1 MLSMLSMLLLP
12 LFALLSLFTTDG
24 GGGDSGDGDDDDSAQ
39 TGTSKDDDSGANA
52 GGSGGGDKDGKS
64 GDGFSPITSQAD
76 FDARIQSRLAQQE
89 RTLRKS
95 VADTVKAELKADA
108 DATAAKEQGNFKA
121 LYEAEQVKRETLERD
136 LATRDRAD
144 LVRRVAEKHKLPTA
158 MAKRLTGETEDELEA
173 DAKDLAK
180 LIKTDRVV
188 DTETGA
194 GSGGGTGSRQTR
206 NQTTTNENGTPP
218 RYSFIPEGA
227 VTIPD

>member
-1 MLSMLSMLLLP
+1 MLSFLLLP
-12 LFALLSLFTTDG
+12 LFALFSLFTTDG
-24 GGGDSGDGDDDDSAQ
+24 GSGDSGDGDDDDSAQ
-39 TGTSKDDDSGANA
+39 TGASKDDDSGANA
-52 GGSGGGDKDGKS
+52 GGSGGGDKDGKG

-95 VADTVKAELKADA
+95 VAETVKAELKADA

-136 LATRDRAD
+136 LETRDRAD
-144 LVRRVAEKHKLPTA
+144 LVRRVAEKHKLPAA
-158 MAKRLTGETEDELEA
+158 MAKRLTGETEADLDA

-180 LIKTDRVV
+180 LITTDRVV
-188 DTETGA
+188 DTETGSGA
-194 GSGGGTGSRQTR
+194 GGGTGSRGNRQGRKST
-206 NQTTTNENGTPP
+206 ENGETP